1 MMDSP
6 YSPIE
11 FHLLNDWQHNLPL
24 VPEPFAVLGDRLG
37 IDEASVLLALK
48 RLHGKGAVSRVG
60 AVFAPWR
67 IGVSTLAAMA
77 VPAGRV
83 EEVAALV
90 SARGA
95 VNHNYEREH
104 RYNLWFVAT
113 ARDEAVLAAT
123 LDGIGA
129 QAGLPVMPLPL
140 VGQFHIDLGFDLCD
154 AVKQRGAGAEL
165 RPKALSAEEQRLAAA
180 LEKGLPLE
188 SHPYASIAAAAGLD
202 EARVIACLRGWLEEG
217 IVKRLGI
224 VVRHHELGYKA
235 NAMVVFDVPDAEA
248 AAIGARL
255 ALEPG
260 VTLCYQRRRHLPQW
274 SYNLYCMVH
283 GRTREEAAP
292 VIDRIRAIVGREPEV
307 LFSTRRFKQCGAR
320 YFHDA

>member
-1 MMDSP
+1 MDSP

-11 FHLLNDWQHNLPL
+11 FQLLNDWQHNLPL

-77 VPAGRV
+77 VPAGRL
-83 EEVAALV
+83 EEVAAIV
-90 SARGA
+90 SARGE

-104 RYNLWFVAT
+104 QYNLWFVAT
-113 ARDEAVLAAT
+113 ARDQSVLAAA
-123 LDGIGA
+123 LDGIA
-129 QAGLPVMPLPL
+129 TQAGLPVMPLPL
-140 VGQFHIDLGFDLCD
+140 VEQFHIDLGFDLCD
-154 AVKQRGAGAEL
+154 AAKQRGGGTEL
-165 RPKALSAEEQRLAAA
+165 RHQALSAEEQRLAAA
-180 LEKGLPLE
+180 LEKGLSLE

-202 EARVIACLRGWLEEG
+202 EARAIAILRNWVDEG
-217 IVKRLGI
+217 VVKRLGI
-224 VVRHHELGYKA
+224 IVRHHELGYKA
-235 NAMVVFDVPDAEA
+235 NAMVVFDAPDDEV
-248 AAIGARL
+248 AAIGARI
-255 ALEPG
+255 AAEPG

-274 SYNLYCMVH
+274 PYNLYCMVH
-283 GRTREEAAP
+283 GRTREDAAP
-292 VIDRIRAIVGREPEV
+292 VIERIRAIVSREPEV